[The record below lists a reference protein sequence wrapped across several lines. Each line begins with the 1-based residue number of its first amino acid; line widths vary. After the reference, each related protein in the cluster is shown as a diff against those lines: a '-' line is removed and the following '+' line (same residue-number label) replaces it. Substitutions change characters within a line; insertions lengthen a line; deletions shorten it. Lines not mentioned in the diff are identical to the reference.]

1 LSELTAQDQAVVRS
15 AMESDLQGI
24 DLTQRVVTLPDAVAG
39 PIRTLRGE
47 IARSLL
53 SHDFAK
59 GGPRPTALMSEAQPR
74 QPMSASI
81 HR

>member
-1 LSELTAQDQAVVRS
+1 MAQDQAAIRS

-39 PIRTLRGE
+39 AIRTLRGE
-47 IARSLL
+47 ITRSLL

-59 GGPRPTALMSEAQPR
+59 GGPKPTALTSEAQPSQR
-74 QPMSASI
+74 ISSSI
-81 HR
+81 RR